1 MDQDPLRNRRPL
13 ASRTTALA
21 AAVTRAL
28 LRTPITPN
36 AISLA
41 GIVFACVAAA
51 AFTRGG
57 VAGFLLGAVF
67 VQLRL
72 AANLFDGLVAVEGG
86 RGSSLGPL
94 FNEAP
99 DRIEDTVILA
109 GFGVA
114 VGAPALGLWAA
125 IAALFCAYVRVL
137 GGALGQ
143 EQDFAGPMAKQH
155 RMAAVTAACVISA
168 VETALGRPPALAGLA
183 LWAILA
189 GALFTSGRRL
199 SRIARRLRGA
209 P

>member
-1 MDQDPLRNRRPL
+1 MDQDPPRNRRPL
-13 ASRTTALA
+13 ASRTTAFA
-21 AAVTRAL
+21 DAVTRAL
-28 LRTPITPN
+28 LRTPITPD

-41 GIVFACVAAA
+41 GIVFACLAAA
-51 AFTRGG
+51 AMAQGG

-86 RGSSLGPL
+86 RASPLGPL

-125 IAALFCAYVRVL
+125 IAALFCAYVRML

-143 EQDFAGPMAKQH
+143 EQDFVGPMAKQH
-155 RMAAVTAACVISA
+155 RMAVVTAACLIGA
-168 VETALGRPPALAGLA
+168 VETALGRPPTLAAIA

-189 GALFTSGRRL
+189 GALLTSARRL
-199 SRIARRLRGA
+199 ARIARRLRGA
-209 P
+209 R